1 MASMTQTLGGSQGW
15 LNDPDS
21 LQNLVD
27 SPAMMETLDIIKALH
42 RLSSPF
48 VNSSQDYSLPV
59 PLCVTG
65 EE

>member
-15 LNDPDS
+15 LIDPDS

-42 RLSSPF
+42 QLSSPF
-48 VNSSQDYSLPV
+48 VGSAQDCSLPV
-59 PLCVTG
+59 PMFIAG
-65 EE
+65 E